1 MKPQS
6 HLDIFIHTFF
16 YSVLTAAA
24 AQFQINIF
32 SPEFSVSLGIV
43 FLAAFSL
50 LSDHFPLFPVS
61 LLSGIFVLLSR
72 TFYSCMN
79 GNGLEQ
85 AFLISLP
92 ELGFYIIYGIILTFY
107 LKKLRGTGQIWKDLA
122 ALFFCDYLANF
133 GELMLRLNIN
143 AFSNSSQSGILITA
157 LLRTVLIFIFI
168 TIFRQYHLVL
178 IRREQKD
185 YYQNLALLTSRLQE
199 EVIWMKKNSGM
210 VESAMHLAYQLFER
224 LRTDSGTKDAAKDA
238 LVVANNI
245 HEIKKEYYLIL
256 RGLSDVLSLE
266 STSKSLPFSDLFSIL
281 EDPIRQFAASHKK
294 TVSFHVHGNTSLC
307 VPDPYCLLS
316 VFRNLFMNAIE
327 ASEKDHVRLD
337 ISIEETGESLLC
349 TVTDDGPGISPDIL
363 PMIFDAGFSTKINYE
378 TGEISRGLGLN
389 IVKNIIVEQLGGTIT
404 ATSRPGKTSF
414 HITFK
419 KTTLEESK

>member
-1 MKPQS
+1 MKSPKYFD
-6 HLDIFIHTFF
+6 LFLHTLF
-16 YSVLTAAA
+16 YSLITVAA
-24 AQFQINIF
+24 AQFYINIF

-43 FLAAFSL
+43 FLASFAMLAPDFPVLPVSALSGVLVLFSRAFLGSFRESSFNISFSL
-50 LSDHFPLFPVS
+50 AVPELFFY
-61 LLSGIFVLLSR
+61 LFYGVLL
-72 TFYSCMN
+72 TV
-79 GNGLEQ
+79 
-85 AFLISLP
+85 
-92 ELGFYIIYGIILTFY
+92 YIVKIRKSSVLMDT
-107 LKKLRGTGQIWKDLA
+107 A
-122 ALFFCDYLANF
+122 ALLFCDYAANF

-224 LRTDSGTKDAAKDA
+224 LRADSGTKDAAKDA